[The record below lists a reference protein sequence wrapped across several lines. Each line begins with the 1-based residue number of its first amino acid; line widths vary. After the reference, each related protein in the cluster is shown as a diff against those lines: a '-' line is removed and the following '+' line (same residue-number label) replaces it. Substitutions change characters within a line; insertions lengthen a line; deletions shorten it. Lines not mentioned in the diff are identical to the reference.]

1 MAEIATIATALSA
14 LGSIASAGL
23 QVMQAQQQAGAM
35 RNQAAL
41 LSIQARQQ
49 ELSARSIEQR
59 GEMEALNTR
68 EQLLRVLAAQN
79 ARYAAGGLVLDDG
92 TPATV
97 AEQTARDAERQLQ
110 VMATSTA
117 LDAASAR
124 IGAAGTQ
131 QRVRLLADQAG
142 WTSTAGWLGAAATA
156 GRGVADWWARQPG
169 TVVPP
174 PGGGQRG

>member
-1 MAEIATIATALSA
+1 MAEIATIAAVVSAIGTAA
-14 LGSIASAGL
+14 AAGL
-23 QVMQAQQQAGAM
+23 QLMQAQQQAAAM
-35 RNQAAL
+35 RGQAAL
-41 LSIQARQQ
+41 LGVQARQQ

-59 GEMEALNTR
+59 GQIEALNTR
-68 EQLLRVLAAQN
+68 EQLLRVLAAQD
-79 ARYAAGGLVLDDG
+79 ARYAAAGLALDDG

-124 IGAAGTQ
+124 IGAAMTG
-131 QRVRLLADQAG
+131 QRALLLADQAG

-156 GRGVADWWARQPG
+156 SRGLVDWWARQPG

-174 PGGGQRG
+174 ARGGQR

>member
-1 MAEIATIATALSA
+1 MAEIATVAVIVSA
-14 LGSIASAGL
+14 VASAAAAGL
-23 QVMQAQQQAGAM
+23 QLMQAQQQAGAM

-41 LSIQARQQ
+41 LGIQARQQ

-79 ARYAAGGLVLDDG
+79 ARYAAGGLALEDG

-124 IGAAGTQ
+124 MGAAGTA
-131 QRVRLLADQAG
+131 QRALLLADQAG

-156 GRGVADWWARQPG
+156 GRGVADWWARHPG

-174 PGGGQRG
+174 AGGGQR

>member
-1 MAEIATIATALSA
+1 MAEIATIASLVSAIGTAA
-14 LGSIASAGL
+14 AAGL

-59 GEMEALNTR
+59 GQMEALNTR
-68 EQLLRVLAAQN
+68 DQLLRVLAAQN
-79 ARYAAGGLVLDDG
+79 ARYAAGGLALDDG

-110 VMATSTA
+110 VMATSTE

-131 QRVRLLADQAG
+131 QRARLLADQAG

-156 GRGVADWWARQPG
+156 GRGAVDWWARQPG

-174 PGGGQRG
+174 PGGGQR

>member
-1 MAEIATIATALSA
+1 MAEITTIAAVVSAIGTAA
-14 LGSIASAGL
+14 AAGL
-23 QVMQAQQQAGAM
+23 QIMQAQQQAGAM

-41 LSIQARQQ
+41 LGIQARQQ

-79 ARYAAGGLVLDDG
+79 ARYAAGGLALEDG

-97 AEQTARDAERQLQ
+97 EEQTARDAERQLQ

-124 IGAAGTQ
+124 IGGAGTA
-131 QRVRLLADQAG
+131 QRALLLADQAG

-156 GRGVADWWARQPG
+156 GRGAADWWARQPG

-174 PGGGQRG
+174 AGGGQR